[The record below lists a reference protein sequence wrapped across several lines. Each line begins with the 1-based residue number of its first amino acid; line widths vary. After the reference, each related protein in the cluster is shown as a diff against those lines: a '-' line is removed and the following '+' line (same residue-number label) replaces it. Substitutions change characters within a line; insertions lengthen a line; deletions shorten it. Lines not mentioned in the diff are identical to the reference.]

1 MKSRKIY
8 QTTLHDL
15 HDMDPANFAVSRV
28 SREFAPPEVGNL
40 RIVTPGVG
48 AVADDIA
55 RSSEPAGARRD
66 AL

>member
-1 MKSRKIY
+1 
-8 QTTLHDL
+8 
-15 HDMDPANFAVSRV
+15 MDPANFAVSRA